1 MQRARQEP
9 FQSLNEVRGLVGCRG
24 RTSSRRAERATAA
37 DGAEVVIA
45 GGELA
50 LPSVTTV
57 PSRIGVPEFGNGLR
71 MARSTELVQ
80 STQCERKKSAISR
93 FPTSPMV
100 VFKTRS
106 TSSSSLALTVASW
119 ISRKI
124 NAASKPTRFFPSTNG

>member
-1 MQRARQEP
+1 M
-9 FQSLNEVRGLVGCRG
+9 NEVRGLAGCRG
-24 RTSSRRAERATAA
+24 RTSRRRAERATTA

-45 GGELA
+45 GSELA

-57 PSRIGVPEFGNGLR
+57 PSRIGVPEFGNGLQ

-80 STQCERKKSAISR
+80 STQCDRKKSAISR
-93 FPTSPMV
+93 FPTFQIV

-106 TSSSSLALTVASW
+106 TSSSSLALTLASL

-124 NAASKPTRFFPSTNG
+124 SAASKPTR